1 MNYLESCS
9 STQIDCR
16 NRKSNIS
23 LIDRKSFSNLF
34 NIELKRCC
42 YQQKFRNK
50 LMEKGDKSKIT
61 VAEQL
66 QKVSCFNVRQQGSK
80 RGKKLKIY
88 IVTLE
93 RSKTEENSFILSSLM
108 SNLSLNDFIHRPCCS
123 KRPRVTFNH

>member
-66 QKVSCFNVRQQGSK
+66 QKVSCFNVRQQGFK
-80 RGKKLKIY
+80 REKEIKDLYCHFRALKDGR
-88 IVTLE
+88 E
-93 RSKTEENSFILSSLM
+93 
-108 SNLSLNDFIHRPCCS
+108 
-123 KRPRVTFNH
+123 